1 MTEFVNAQTAKV
13 IKGLEECS
21 KADFNSCMD
30 RICPYAP
37 KNTNNF
43 CNCRIHLLIDALE
56 LLKTQRETIDELISA
71 DKALKL
77 MEEHGAKWIEY
88 PDCLAYDGAYSDSH
102 IVCSACKHVFSIMDN
117 CTEEFD
123 YCPHCGAKMEG
134 Q

>member
-21 KADFNSCMD
+21 KADFNPCMD
-30 RICPYAP
+30 RVCPYAP

-56 LLKTQRETIDELISA
+56 LLKAQRETIDELISA

-77 MEEHGAKWIEY
+77 LKEQDAEIKELRSM
-88 PDCLAYDGAYSDSH
+88 
-102 IVCSACKHVFSIMDN
+102 V
-117 CTEEFD
+117 EFWKEKAL
-123 YCPHCGAKMEG
+123 HT
-134 Q
+134 